1 MPSFPERA
9 IVREVGLR
17 GIAGGLAGETP
28 HGALIAR
35 ALWRAG
41 SPRALPQPG
50 TATATGA
57 TA

>member
-17 GIAGGLAGETP
+17 GIAGSLAGETL

-41 SPRALPQPG
+41 LPCALPRPSA
-50 TATATGA
+50 ATAAGA

>member
-17 GIAGGLAGETP
+17 GIAGSLAGETL

-41 SPRALPQPG
+41 LPRPLPRPS

>member
-17 GIAGGLAGETP
+17 DVAGWLAGETP
-28 HGALIAR
+28 HGAL
-35 ALWRAG
+35 WRTG
-41 SPRALPQPG
+41 LPHALPRP
-50 TATATGA
+50 TAATAAEA

>member
-17 GIAGGLAGETP
+17 DIAGWLAGETL
-28 HGALIAR
+28 HGALCARRRAAR
-35 ALWRAG
+35 ACRGRA
-41 SPRALPQPG
+41 R
-50 TATATGA
+50 ATAAGA